1 MNPGID
7 ETAADWLARRTGSLS
22 AADENAFQS
31 WLAADER
38 HRMVYAE
45 LEQTWALLDGVRSA
59 IPPTVAPDP
68 DAFAP
73 PSRRRRSSWL
83 APVLAAAAVIAVA
96 YVGWWR
102 PAHLAAQPFADE
114 TATAIGGIQKMELP
128 DGSVV
133 RLNTDSRV
141 EVRFTAGERRLR
153 LIRGEAHFT
162 VAKNP
167 SRPFFVEAGTVA
179 VRAVGTAFNVR
190 LRDQAVEVLVTEGR
204 VQLADP
210 VEGRSLLAPRA
221 PDAPPLLVAGERA
234 VVISAA
240 VGAEPRPQAEVQPVA
255 APEIERALA
264 WRDRRIEIVAAPLAE
279 IVAEFNRFNRQ
290 RLEIADPALATR
302 RFGGSFRAD
311 EPETFVRLLQV
322 RFGLEV
328 ERQGDVTIL
337 REASGRV
344 P

>member
-1 MNPGID
+1 MKPGID
-7 ETAADWLARRTGSLS
+7 EIAADWLARRQVGLS
-22 AADENAFQS
+22 STEEKTFAA

-38 HRMVYAE
+38 HRAVYAE
-45 LEQTWALLDGVRSA
+45 LEQTWTLLDGVRPAVASA
-59 IPPTVAPDP
+59 EAPDP
-68 DAFAP
+68 DALAP
-73 PSRRRRSSWL
+73 RARRRPTAWL
-83 APVLAAAAVIAVA
+83 ASLLAAAAVITVVYA
-96 YVGWWR
+96 GWWR
-102 PAHLAAQPFADE
+102 PTRLAAQHFVDE
-114 TATAIGGIQKMELP
+114 AVTAIGGIQKMDLP

-167 SRPFFVEAGTVA
+167 SRPFFVEAGSVA

-190 LRDQAVEVLVTEGR
+190 LRADEVEVLVTEGR
-204 VQLADP
+204 VQVADP
-210 VEGRSLLAPRA
+210 VAGRSLLAPRVPEA
-221 PDAPPLLVAGERA
+221 APLLVAGERA
-234 VVISAA
+234 VVVQAA
-240 VGAEPRPQAEVQPVA
+240 AGAAGRPPADVQPVA
-255 APEIERALA
+255 PPEIDRALA
-264 WRDRRIEIVAAPLAE
+264 WRDRRIEVVAAPLAD

-290 RLEIADPALATR
+290 RLEIADPALAGR

-322 RFGLEV
+322 RFGLEA

-337 REASGRV
+337 REGSGRV
-344 P
+344 R